1 MNQTEMDK
9 NLLVVTAVEGYAQK
23 YNLSEEDVCRK
34 FNQHGI
40 LNLVRQEYDA
50 LHTQPLEETVDFVDD
65 VMSQFGEK

>member
-1 MNQTEMDK
+1 MSQTEMDK
-9 NLLVVTAVEGYAQK
+9 NLLVVMAVEGYAQK
-23 YNLSEEDVCRK
+23 HNLSEEDVYRK

-65 VMSQFGEK
+65 VMSRFGEK

>member
-23 YNLSEEDVCRK
+23 HNLSEEDVYRK

-50 LHTQPLEETVDFVDD
+50 LHIQPLEETVDFVED
-65 VMSQFGEK
+65 VMSRFGEK

>member
-1 MNQTEMDK
+1 MSQTEMDK

-23 YNLSEEDVCRK
+23 HNLSEEDVYRK

-50 LHTQPLEETVDFVDD
+50 LHIQPLEETVDFVED
-65 VMSQFGEK
+65 VMSRFGEK